1 MCKWVERKGGG
12 TGGRNKKTRKMHC
25 GPWGTVLCSLNPKA
39 FYYEFT
45 HSGSVVSSSSTL
57 ESSSLGVCLTNKN
70 SNLYYIAPQQQLHEL
85 LSMYR
90 STSVIEHTSVCY
102 LN

>member
-1 MCKWVERKGGG
+1 MWKGVEGGG
-12 TGGRNKKTRKMHC
+12 GLEGRNKETRKTHC
-25 GPWGTVLCSLNPKA
+25 GPWGTVLYSLNTKV
-39 FYYEFT
+39 FYNEFT
-45 HSGSVVSSSSTL
+45 HSGSVVSSTL
-57 ESSSLGVCLTNKN
+57 ESSSLGVCLTNNN
-70 SNLYYIAPQQQLHEL
+70 SNLYYIAPQQQLYEL

>member
-1 MCKWVERKGGG
+1 MWRGGG
-12 TGGRNKKTRKMHC
+12 GGGGDWRVGTRKL
-25 GPWGTVLCSLNPKA
+25 GKA
-39 FYYEFT
+39 FYNEFT
-45 HSGSVVSSSSTL
+45 HSGSVVSSTL
-57 ESSSLGVCLTNKN
+57 ESSSLGVCLTNNN
-70 SNLYYIAPQQQLHEL
+70 SNLYYIAPQQQLYEL

>member
-1 MCKWVERKGGG
+1 MGGKGGG
-12 TGGRNKKTRKMHC
+12 GGRRLGGRNKETRKMHC
-25 GPWGTVLCSLNPKA
+25 GPWGTVLYSLNTKA
-39 FYYEFT
+39 FYYEFI
-45 HSGSVVSSSSTL
+45 HSGSVVSFTL
-57 ESSSLGVCLTNKN
+57 ESSSLGVCLTNNN
-70 SNLYYIAPQQQLHEL
+70 SNLYYIAPQQQLYEL